1 MLLLHGEVD
10 NGNCCGKSLS
20 SREETRDMHIYLI
33 ESSM

>member
-20 SREETRDMHIYLI
+20 SERGNKRYAYL
-33 ESSM
+33 SD